1 LFASISLTQ
10 ISSLAPR
17 SVARH
22 YFDEHIENMSEI
34 GDRTPYTPAY
44 SAISPSDLH
53 TLEDISPD
61 AL

>member
-1 LFASISLTQ
+1 MKGSP
-10 ISSLAPR
+10 LAPR

-22 YFDEHIENMSEI
+22 YFDEHLEAMSEI

-44 SAISPSDLH
+44 SAFSPSDLH
-53 TLEDISPD
+53 TLEDTSPD